1 MQLVDNVIKYHPM
14 TCNLSGRKRERTLP
28 IKFLLTFFY
37 NLMIVYRYHAVI
49 NDKRLNI
56 VE

>member
-14 TCNLSGRKRERTLP
+14 TCNYKWEKARENSPHQIFIDL
-28 IKFLLTFFY
+28 FY
-37 NLMIVYRYHAVI
+37 NPMIVYRYHAVI
-49 NDKRLNI
+49 IDKRLNI

>member
-14 TCNLSGRKRERTLP
+14 TCNYKWEKARENSPHQFFIDL
-28 IKFLLTFFY
+28 FY
-37 NLMIVYRYHAVI
+37 NPMIVYRYHAVI